1 MIILGIGSS
10 IAPKEYYLKEAIK
23 NLEANEKISVRKI
36 SNIYITKA
44 WGGVAQNTFLNQCI
58 DIETTLSSV
67 ELLSVIKKIEK
78 RLGRVRKKHW
88 DDRTIDI
95 DILIYND
102 IKINTEDLT
111 IPHPYITKRNFV
123 LKPMLDICED
133 IIINGKKLSQ
143 WLSDINEG
151 IKIYINKEG
160 KNV

>member
-44 WGGVAQNTFLNQCI
+44 WGGIAQNTFLNQRI
-58 DIETTLSSV
+58 DIETTLSPV
-67 ELLSVIKKIEK
+67 ELLLVIKKIEK
-78 RLGRVRKKHW
+78 QLGRVRKKHW

-95 DILIYND
+95 DILIYNN

-133 IIINGKKLSQ
+133 IIINDKKLSQ

-151 IKIYINKEG
+151 IEIYINKEG

>member
-1 MIILGIGSS
+1 M
-10 IAPKEYYLKEAIK
+10 
-23 NLEANEKISVRKI
+23 
-36 SNIYITKA
+36 
-44 WGGVAQNTFLNQCI
+44 
-58 DIETTLSSV
+58 
-67 ELLSVIKKIEK
+67 LLVIKKIEK
-78 RLGRVRKKHW
+78 QLGRVRKKHW

-95 DILIYND
+95 DILIYNN

-133 IIINGKKLSQ
+133 IIINDKKLSQ